1 MKFVTPEI
9 EVLKFEQMD
18 VIAASPENGS
28 NTDSPDLGDVFFD
41 E

>member
-18 VIAASPENGS
+18 VIAVSVTSSEPNP
-28 NTDSPDLGDVFFD
+28 DLPPDLGDV
-41 E
+41 EL

>member
-18 VIAASPENGS
+18 VIAV
-28 NTDSPDLGDVFFD
+28 SPDDTSSEVSAPELP
-41 E
+41 EETI